1 MYGVVFTSLLVLI
14 LSWKTYKL
22 LKNKRI
28 SGDFEGID
36 DELVIMLN
44 EGDSI
49 G

>member
-1 MYGVVFTSLLVLI
+1 MYAVIFTSLLVLI

-22 LKNKRI
+22 IKNKRN

-44 EGDSI
+44 EGDTN

>member
-1 MYGVVFTSLLVLI
+1 MYGLVFTSLLVLI
-14 LSWKTYKL
+14 LCWKTYKL
-22 LKNKRI
+22 MENKRN

>member
-1 MYGVVFTSLLVLI
+1 MYSIVFTIILVMI

-22 LKNKRI
+22 IKNKRN

-44 EGDSI
+44 EGDSN